1 MPAERTPAPSQE
13 DLQRIHAQ
21 RIENM
26 EHNLEEAKR
35 FIQVNAQQ
43 IAMIRQMLGLPA
55 DFPGKAQ
62 PP

>member
-1 MPAERTPAPSQE
+1 MSSRIPSQE

-21 RIENM
+21 RIEGL
-26 EHNLEEAKR
+26 EKNLEEAKR

-43 IAMIRQMLGLPA
+43 IAMIREMLGLPP

-62 PP
+62 PT